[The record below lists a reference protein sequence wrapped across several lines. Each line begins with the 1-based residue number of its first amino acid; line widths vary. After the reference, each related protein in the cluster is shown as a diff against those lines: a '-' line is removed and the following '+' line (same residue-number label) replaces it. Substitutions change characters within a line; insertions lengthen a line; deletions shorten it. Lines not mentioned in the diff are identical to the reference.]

1 MLWLTDVRLSG
12 TRAPGELGR
21 VINQTTSSS
30 DSAHVV
36 IEIATASADATTATT
51 LERIKIL
58 PTSNSMSRDGRSY
71 IFHVKAFNADG
82 VDIRVDL
89 EYDISK
95 TDEPDRLCV
104 RFNWVGAVKD
114 IL

>member
-1 MLWLTDVRLSG
+1 M
-12 TRAPGELGR
+12 
-21 VINQTTSSS
+21 INQTTSSS